1 MGATDVET
9 SIPFQR
15 CHTSCE
21 VSRKTVAHAYRKE
34 METNHE
40 AQKALHK
47 SGTTKIPREKKTKR
61 KRISHQSKK
70 EMEESEES

>member
-1 MGATDVET
+1 MGDTEVET

-21 VSRKTVAHAYRKE
+21 VSRKTVPHAYRKE

-40 AQKALHK
+40 AQKALHT
-47 SGTTKIPREKKTKR
+47 SRSTKIPREKRTKR
-61 KRISHQSKK
+61 KRVSNQSTK